1 MFVNKT
7 FRITRVQISQKMEGV
22 IMRNLEHCVFYV
34 KKDISTDFHI
44 CISVPLTFLHN
55 TSNQED
61 ISSAIHQSR
70 RCSFEQL

>member
-1 MFVNKT
+1 
-7 FRITRVQISQKMEGV
+7 
-22 IMRNLEHCVFYV
+22 MRNLEHCVFYV
-34 KKDISTDFHI
+34 KKDKSTDFHI